1 MCMSQVSPSYKF
13 VVAVNKVL
21 ESGVALNAVA
31 HTSLGLCAKATLE
44 QREHMHFISFVDGSG
59 QVHEPISALSLIVL
73 RATNGELKKLVQ
85 AAQEHSMLSVDF
97 LQTMTGDTYV
107 EQLEKTNN
115 TLNDALVYYAVG
127 LFGPKNVIDPFTKKL
142 SLWK

>member
-1 MCMSQVSPSYKF
+1 MSQTSPSYKF
-13 VVAVNKVL
+13 VVAVNKTV
-21 ESGVALNAVA
+21 EPGVAFNAVA
-31 HTSLGLCAKATLE
+31 HVSLGLSAKATLE

-59 QVHEPISALSLIVL
+59 IFHDSISALSLIVL

-85 AAQEHSMLSVDF
+85 AAQEQQILSVDF

-107 EQLEKTNN
+107 EQLEKTKS
-115 TLNDALVYYAVG
+115 TVSDALIYYAVG
-127 LFGPKNVIDPFTKKL
+127 LFGLKEVIDPLTKKL